1 MLIEYVVNGLQASLL
16 LFIVSAGL
24 TLSFGLMRV
33 TNLAHGS
40 FYMLGAFGGIT
51 AVNYSQSFT
60 AGIICAALFSALAG
74 LVVERFLFRRL
85 YERGAFAQVLVSF
98 GLIFVFDELVRIIWG
113 GDVRSLARPLALQA
127 SYPLLGARIES
138 YRLFLIVLGGGLSL
152 ALFWMIKGTSIG
164 AAIRAA
170 ADDRESAE
178 LLGLDVKKLFSR
190 VFATSAGIAGL
201 AGFIAAP
208 LVTAFPGMGDE
219 VLIAALIVV
228 VLGGVGSLLGSL
240 LGSLIIGCA
249 LTAGQVWMAGYANS
263 VMYVLLAL
271 VLVFRPLGLLG
282 RPE

>member
-1 MLIEYVVNGLQASLL
+1 MLIEYAVNGLQASLL

-40 FYMLGAFGGIT
+40 FYMIGAFAGIT
-51 AVNYSQSFT
+51 VVNYSQSFM
-60 AGIICAALFSALAG
+60 AGLLCAGLFSTFVG
-74 LVVERFLFRRL
+74 FVVERHLFRRL
-85 YERGAFAQVLVSF
+85 YDRGAFAQVLVSF
-98 GLIFVFDELVRIIWG
+98 GLIFVFDEMVRIIWG
-113 GDVRSLARPLALQA
+113 GDVRSLARPLYLQT
-127 SYPLLGARIES
+127 SYPLFGGRIES
-138 YRLFLIVLGGGLSL
+138 YRLFLIFLGSALSL
-152 ALFWMIKGTSIG
+152 GLFWILKGTSMG

-170 ADDRESAE
+170 ADDREAAE
-178 LLGLDVKKLFSR
+178 LLGLDVKKLLSR
-190 VFATSAGIAGL
+190 VFAASAGIAGL
-201 AGFIAAP
+201 AGFVAAP
-208 LVTAFPGMGDE
+208 LVNAFPGMGDE

-240 LGSLIIGCA
+240 IGSVIIGCA

-271 VLVFRPLGLLG
+271 VLVFRPWGLLG